1 MQEQHLFEYAIIR
14 IVPRVER
21 EEFLNVGIILLCSP
35 KRFLQSRIQVDENR
49 LQLLCPY
56 ADMSVISHYIRSFES
71 VCNGGPDA
79 GPIGLLPIA
88 ERFRWLTASRST
100 MIQTSSVHPGLCD
113 DPDKMLNRLF
123 DNLVLIQLP
132 GTNY

>member
-1 MQEQHLFEYAIIR
+1 MQEQHLFEYAVIR

-35 KRFLQSRIQVDENR
+35 KKFLLSRISVDESR
-49 LQLLCPY
+49 LHLLCPS
-56 ADMSVISHYIRSFES
+56 ADMQVISHYIKSFES

-79 GPIGLLPIA
+79 GPIGVLPIA

-113 DPDKMLNRLF
+113 DPDRMLKRLF
-123 DNLVLIQLP
+123 DNLVLIP
-132 GTNY
+132 SP